1 MRFERAQI
9 VRSRQGRDRGCLFCV
24 LDATEDV
31 LLLADGK
38 KRRVAAPKRK
48 NVKHVEY
55 VGTIDHPAIEQV

>member
-31 LLLADGK
+31 LLLAVTPENRDMLFSQALEALK
-38 KRRVAAPKRK
+38 AALIK
-48 NVKHVEY
+48 
-55 VGTIDHPAIEQV
+55 AQ